1 MKLRS
6 LLVTLAALCVGTAA
20 HADEGMWLYSAPPRA
35 QIKAKYGFDL
45 TDAWLDHVRLSSV
58 RFNSGGSASFVSG
71 EGLVITNHHVAADSL
86 QKMGSQKNN
95 YLRDGFYA
103 KTAAEEIKCN
113 DLEVNVLQSIEDV
126 TSPPA
131 LLPSSPSFE
140 AYGRLFRDNP
150 MLSYLLNSTIVS
162 GLAVIAN
169 LVFCSLAAY
178 PLARMR
184 FAGRGLV
191 LALVV
196 ATILIPFQVV
206 MIPLYL
212 LMVQVGLRN
221 TLWALIIPQAATAFG
236 IFLLRQSFLGV
247 PVELEEAA
255 RSDGCT
261 SIGEWWNVMLPAAR
275 ADLIT
280 LAMFVFIGTW
290 SDFLWPL
297 VILDDPKLYTLPL
310 GLQQLASSFSL
321 DWRLVAAG
329 SVVSILPVLV
339 IFIGLQRYI
348 LPSASGDA
356 VKG

>member
-1 MKLRS
+1 MAQPARGRPRS
-6 LLVTLAALCVGTAA
+6 LLASGLQLAALLLIAVA
-20 HADEGMWLYSAPPRA
+20 MLVPLFWL
-35 QIKAKYGFDL
+35 
-45 TDAWLDHVRLSSV
+45 
-58 RFNSGGSASFVSG
+58 VS
-71 EGLVITNHHVAADSL
+71 TSL
-86 QKMGSQKNN
+86 KGP
-95 YLRDGFYA
+95 
-103 KTAAEEIKCN
+103 AENIF
-113 DLEVNVLQSIEDV
+113 
-126 TSPPA
+126 TTPPA
-131 LLPSSPSFE
+131 LWPSQPSLD
-140 AYGRLFRDNP
+140 AYQRLFNDNP
-150 MLSYLLNSTIVS
+150 MLGYIRNSAIVS
-162 GLAVIAN
+162 GLAVLAN
-169 LVFCSLAAY
+169 LLFCSLAAY

-212 LMVQVGLRN
+212 LMVQLGLRN

-236 IFLLRQSFLGV
+236 IFLLRQSFAGV

-255 RSDGCT
+255 RIDGCT
-261 SIGEWWNVMLPAAR
+261 PLGEWWNVMIPAAR

-297 VILDDPKLYTLPL
+297 VILDDPNLYTLPL

-329 SVVSILPVLV
+329 AVVSILPVLAL
-339 IFIGLQRYI
+339 FIGLQRYI

>member
-1 MKLRS
+1 MSKAAATSRPIATLAKGLQLAL
-6 LLVTLAALCVGTAA
+6 LLVLALAMLLPLI
-20 HADEGMWLYSAPPRA
+20 WL
-35 QIKAKYGFDL
+35 
-45 TDAWLDHVRLSSV
+45 
-58 RFNSGGSASFVSG
+58 VS
-71 EGLVITNHHVAADSL
+71 TSL
-86 QKMGSQKNN
+86 KGP
-95 YLRDGFYA
+95 
-103 KTAAEEIKCN
+103 T
-113 DLEVNVLQSIEDV
+113 EDIF
-126 TSPPA
+126 TSPPS
-131 LLPSSPSFE
+131 LLPSQPSLE
-140 AYGRLFRDNP
+140 AYGRLFTDNP
-150 MLSYLLNSTIVS
+150 MLGYILNSTIVS
-162 GLAVIAN
+162 GIAVIAN
-169 LVFCSLAAY
+169 LLFCSLAAY

-184 FAGRGLV
+184 FAGRGMV

-212 LMVQVGLRN
+212 LMVQLGLRN
-221 TLWALIIPQAATAFG
+221 TLLALILPQAATAFG
-236 IFLLRQSFLGV
+236 IFLLRQSFAGV
-247 PVELEEAA
+247 PAELEEAA
-255 RSDGCT
+255 RIDGCT
-261 SIGEWWNVMLPAAR
+261 PVGEWWNVMVPAAR

-329 SVVSILPVLV
+329 SVVSILPVLAV
-339 IFIGLQRYI
+339 FIGLQRYI

>member
-1 MKLRS
+1 MSK
-6 LLVTLAALCVGTAA
+6 AAA
-20 HADEGMWLYSAPPRA
+20 S
-35 QIKAKYGFDL
+35 IKG
-45 TDAWLDHVRLSSV
+45 RPSGP
-58 RFNSGGSASFVSG
+58 SGGSPALGRGQARSPQSRGPIPQRPKATGLAQALQLALLLVVALAMLLPLIWLVS
-71 EGLVITNHHVAADSL
+71 TSL
-86 QKMGSQKNN
+86 KGP
-95 YLRDGFYA
+95 
-103 KTAAEEIKCN
+103 AEDIF
-113 DLEVNVLQSIEDV
+113 

-131 LLPSSPSFE
+131 LLPSQPSLE
-140 AYGRLFRDNP
+140 AYRRLFTDNP
-150 MLSYLLNSTIVS
+150 MLGYILNSTIVS
-162 GLAVIAN
+162 GIAVVAN
-169 LVFCSLAAY
+169 LLFCSLAAY

-184 FAGRGLV
+184 FAGRGMV

-212 LMVQVGLRN
+212 LMVQLGLRN
-221 TLWALIIPQAATAFG
+221 TLLALILPQAATAFG
-236 IFLLRQSFLGV
+236 IFLLRQSFAGV
-247 PVELEEAA
+247 PAELEEAA
-255 RSDGCT
+255 RIDGCT
-261 SIGEWWNVMLPAAR
+261 PLGEWWNVMVPAAR

-329 SVVSILPVLV
+329 SVVSILPVLAV
-339 IFIGLQRYI
+339 FIGLQRYI

>member
-1 MKLRS
+1 MPSSRNRDQAGQAGSRVGGLIQ
-6 LLVTLAALCVGTAA
+6 LLVLVVLALLVLVPLL
-20 HADEGMWLYSAPPRA
+20 WL
-35 QIKAKYGFDL
+35 
-45 TDAWLDHVRLSSV
+45 
-58 RFNSGGSASFVSG
+58 VS
-71 EGLVITNHHVAADSL
+71 TSL
-86 QKMGSQKNN
+86 KGP
-95 YLRDGFYA
+95 
-103 KTAAEEIKCN
+103 AEDIF
-113 DLEVNVLQSIEDV
+113 

-131 LLPSSPSFE
+131 LLPSQPSLD

-150 MLSYLLNSTIVS
+150 LGRYLFNSTVVS
-162 GLAVIAN
+162 LVAVVAN
-169 LVFCSLAAY
+169 LLFCSLAAY

-212 LMVQVGLRN
+212 LMVQLGLRN
-221 TLWALIIPQAATAFG
+221 TLMALVIPQAATAFG
-236 IFLLRQSFLGV
+236 LYLLRQSFLGV

-255 RSDGCT
+255 RMDGC
-261 SIGEWWNVMLPAAR
+261 SKLGEWWNVMIPAAR

-297 VILDDPKLYTLPL
+297 VILDDPQLFTLPL

-321 DWRLVAAG
+321 DWRIVAAG
-329 SVVSILPVLV
+329 SVVSILPVLLL
-339 IFIGLQRYI
+339 FILLQRFI

>member
-1 MKLRS
+1 VNAPNRS
-6 LLVTLAALCVGTAA
+6 PLATGLQLALLLLVAVLLLLPLL
-20 HADEGMWLYSAPPRA
+20 WL
-35 QIKAKYGFDL
+35 
-45 TDAWLDHVRLSSV
+45 
-58 RFNSGGSASFVSG
+58 VS
-71 EGLVITNHHVAADSL
+71 TSL
-86 QKMGSQKNN
+86 KGP
-95 YLRDGFYA
+95 
-103 KTAAEEIKCN
+103 AEDIF
-113 DLEVNVLQSIEDV
+113 

-131 LLPSSPSFE
+131 LLPSQPSLE
-140 AYGRLFRDNP
+140 AYGRLFAANP
-150 MLSYLLNSTIVS
+150 MGTYLLNSTIVS
-162 GLAVIAN
+162 ALAVLAN
-169 LVFCSLAAY
+169 LLFCSLAAY
-178 PLARMR
+178 PLARLR
-184 FAGRGLV
+184 FRGRGLV

-212 LMVQVGLRN
+212 LMVQIGLRN
-221 TLWALIIPQAATAFG
+221 SLWALIIPQAATAFG

-255 RSDGCT
+255 RSDGC
-261 SIGEWWNVMLPAAR
+261 SPLGEWWNVMIPAAR

-297 VILDDPKLYTLPL
+297 VILDEPELYTLPL

-329 SVVSILPVLV
+329 SVISILPVLAL
-339 IFIGLQRYI
+339 FIGLQRYI
-348 LPSASGDA
+348 LPSATGDA

>member
-1 MKLRS
+1 MARS
-6 LLVTLAALCVGTAA
+6 RRLLASALQLVLLLLIALAMLVPLF
-20 HADEGMWLYSAPPRA
+20 WLVS
-35 QIKAKYGFDL
+35 
-45 TDAWLDHVRLSSV
+45 T
-58 RFNSGGSASFVSG
+58 SFKG
-71 EGLVITNHHVAADSL
+71 P
-86 QKMGSQKNN
+86 
-95 YLRDGFYA
+95 
-103 KTAAEEIKCN
+103 AEDIF
-113 DLEVNVLQSIEDV
+113 
-126 TSPPA
+126 TMPPA
-131 LLPSSPSFE
+131 LLPSQPSLD
-140 AYGRLFRDNP
+140 AYQRLFRDNP
-150 MLSYLLNSTIVS
+150 MLGYLLNSTVVS
-162 GLAVIAN
+162 GLAVLAN
-169 LVFCSLAAY
+169 LLFCSLAAY
-178 PLARMR
+178 PLARLR

-212 LMVQVGLRN
+212 LMVQLGLRN

-236 IFLLRQSFLGV
+236 IFLLRQSFSGV

-255 RSDGCT
+255 RIDGCT
-261 SIGEWWNVMLPAAR
+261 PLGEWWNVMIPAAR

-297 VILDDPKLYTLPL
+297 VIRDDPRLYTLPL

-329 SVVSILPVLV
+329 SVVSILPVLLLFV
-339 IFIGLQRYI
+339 LLQRQI

>member
-1 MKLRS
+1 MNAPNRS
-6 LLVTLAALCVGTAA
+6 SLATGLQLALLLLVAVLLLLPLL
-20 HADEGMWLYSAPPRA
+20 WL
-35 QIKAKYGFDL
+35 
-45 TDAWLDHVRLSSV
+45 
-58 RFNSGGSASFVSG
+58 VS
-71 EGLVITNHHVAADSL
+71 TSL
-86 QKMGSQKNN
+86 KGP
-95 YLRDGFYA
+95 
-103 KTAAEEIKCN
+103 AENIF
-113 DLEVNVLQSIEDV
+113 

-131 LLPSSPSFE
+131 LLPSQPSLE
-140 AYGRLFRDNP
+140 AYGRLFAANP
-150 MLSYLLNSTIVS
+150 MGTYLLNSTIVS
-162 GLAVIAN
+162 ALAVLAN
-169 LVFCSLAAY
+169 LLFCSLAAY

-184 FAGRGLV
+184 FRGRGLV

-212 LMVQVGLRN
+212 LMVQIGLRN
-221 TLWALIIPQAATAFG
+221 TLWALIVPQAATAFG
-236 IFLLRQSFLGV
+236 IFLLRQSFLAV

-255 RSDGCT
+255 RIDGCT
-261 SIGEWWNVMLPAAR
+261 PIGEWWNVMLPAAR

-297 VILDDPKLYTLPL
+297 IILDDPTLYTLPL

-329 SVVSILPVLV
+329 SVISILPVLLLFV
-339 IFIGLQRYI
+339 LLQRYI

>member
-1 MKLRS
+1 VNAPNRS
-6 LLVTLAALCVGTAA
+6 PLATGLQLALLLLVAVLLLLPLL
-20 HADEGMWLYSAPPRA
+20 WL
-35 QIKAKYGFDL
+35 
-45 TDAWLDHVRLSSV
+45 
-58 RFNSGGSASFVSG
+58 VS
-71 EGLVITNHHVAADSL
+71 TSL
-86 QKMGSQKNN
+86 KGP
-95 YLRDGFYA
+95 
-103 KTAAEEIKCN
+103 AEDIF
-113 DLEVNVLQSIEDV
+113 

-131 LLPSSPSFE
+131 LLPSQPSLE
-140 AYGRLFRDNP
+140 AYGRLFAANP
-150 MLSYLLNSTIVS
+150 MGTYLLNSTIVS
-162 GLAVIAN
+162 ALAVLAN
-169 LVFCSLAAY
+169 LLFCSLAAY

-184 FAGRGLV
+184 FRGRGLV

-212 LMVQVGLRN
+212 LMVQIGLRN
-221 TLWALIIPQAATAFG
+221 TLWALIVPQAATAFG
-236 IFLLRQSFLGV
+236 IFLLRQSFLAV

-255 RSDGCT
+255 RIDGCT
-261 SIGEWWNVMLPAAR
+261 PIGEWWNVMLPAAR

-297 VILDDPKLYTLPL
+297 IILDDPTLYTLPL

-329 SVVSILPVLV
+329 SVVSILPVLLLFV
-339 IFIGLQRYI
+339 VLQRYI

>member
-1 MKLRS
+1 MPKPPVPSPATSGIRPSPLAS
-6 LLVTLAALCVGTAA
+6 AAQLALLLVVALL
-20 HADEGMWLYSAPPRA
+20 MLLPLLWL
-35 QIKAKYGFDL
+35 
-45 TDAWLDHVRLSSV
+45 
-58 RFNSGGSASFVSG
+58 VS
-71 EGLVITNHHVAADSL
+71 TSL
-86 QKMGSQKNN
+86 KG
-95 YLRDGFYA
+95 
-103 KTAAEEIKCN
+103 AAEDIF
-113 DLEVNVLQSIEDV
+113 

-131 LLPSSPSFE
+131 LLPSQPSLA
-140 AYGRLFRDNP
+140 AYGRLFADQP
-150 MLSYLLNSTIVS
+150 MGRYVLNSTAVS
-162 GLAVIAN
+162 ALAVLAN
-169 LVFCSLAAY
+169 LLFCSLAAY
-178 PLARMR
+178 PLARLR

-191 LALVV
+191 LAVVV

-212 LMVQVGLRN
+212 LMVQLGLRN

-236 IFLLRQSFLGV
+236 IFLLRQSFLAV

-255 RSDGCT
+255 RIDGCT
-261 SIGEWWNVMLPAAR
+261 PLGEWWNVMIPAAR

-297 VILDDPKLYTLPL
+297 IIIDEPELYTLPL

-329 SVVSILPVLV
+329 AVVSILPVLV
-339 IFIGLQRYI
+339 LFVLLQRFI
-348 LPSASGDA
+348 LPSATGDA

>member
-1 MKLRS
+1 MSKAAATSRPIATLAKGLQLAL
-6 LLVTLAALCVGTAA
+6 LLVLALAMLLPLI
-20 HADEGMWLYSAPPRA
+20 WL
-35 QIKAKYGFDL
+35 
-45 TDAWLDHVRLSSV
+45 
-58 RFNSGGSASFVSG
+58 VS
-71 EGLVITNHHVAADSL
+71 TSL
-86 QKMGSQKNN
+86 KGP
-95 YLRDGFYA
+95 
-103 KTAAEEIKCN
+103 AEDIF
-113 DLEVNVLQSIEDV
+113 
-126 TSPPA
+126 TSPPSP
-131 LLPSSPSFE
+131 LPSQPSLE
-140 AYGRLFRDNP
+140 AYGRLFTDNP
-150 MLSYLLNSTIVS
+150 MLGYILNSTIVS
-162 GLAVIAN
+162 GIAVIAN
-169 LVFCSLAAY
+169 LLFCSLAAY

-184 FAGRGLV
+184 FAGRGMV

-212 LMVQVGLRN
+212 LMVQLGLRN
-221 TLWALIIPQAATAFG
+221 TLLALILPQAATAFG
-236 IFLLRQSFLGV
+236 IFLLRQSFAGV
-247 PVELEEAA
+247 PAELEEAA
-255 RSDGCT
+255 RIDGCT
-261 SIGEWWNVMLPAAR
+261 PVGEWWNVMVPAAR

-329 SVVSILPVLV
+329 SVVSILPVLAV
-339 IFIGLQRYI
+339 FIGLQRYI

>member
-1 MKLRS
+1 LKNRS
-6 LLVTLAALCVGTAA
+6 RALGTNALQLVLLLLLALAMLVPLL
-20 HADEGMWLYSAPPRA
+20 WL
-35 QIKAKYGFDL
+35 
-45 TDAWLDHVRLSSV
+45 
-58 RFNSGGSASFVSG
+58 VS
-71 EGLVITNHHVAADSL
+71 TSL
-86 QKMGSQKNN
+86 KGP
-95 YLRDGFYA
+95 
-103 KTAAEEIKCN
+103 AENIF
-113 DLEVNVLQSIEDV
+113 

-131 LLPSSPSFE
+131 LLPAQPSFE

-150 MLSYLLNSTIVS
+150 MLTYLLNSTIVS

-255 RSDGCT
+255 RSDGC
-261 SIGEWWNVMLPAAR
+261 SPIGEWWNVMLPAAR

-329 SVVSILPVLV
+329 SVVSILPVLA

>member
-1 MKLRS
+1 MKNRS
-6 LLVTLAALCVGTAA
+6 RALGTNALQLGLLLLLALAMLVPLL
-20 HADEGMWLYSAPPRA
+20 WL
-35 QIKAKYGFDL
+35 
-45 TDAWLDHVRLSSV
+45 
-58 RFNSGGSASFVSG
+58 VS
-71 EGLVITNHHVAADSL
+71 TSL
-86 QKMGSQKNN
+86 KGP
-95 YLRDGFYA
+95 
-103 KTAAEEIKCN
+103 AENIF
-113 DLEVNVLQSIEDV
+113 

-131 LLPSSPSFE
+131 LLPSHPSLE

-150 MLSYLLNSTIVS
+150 MLTYLLNSTIVS

-255 RSDGCT
+255 RSDGC
-261 SIGEWWNVMLPAAR
+261 SPIGEWWNVMLPAAR

>member
-1 MKLRS
+1 MNAPNRS
-6 LLVTLAALCVGTAA
+6 PLATGLQLALLLLVAVLLLLPLL
-20 HADEGMWLYSAPPRA
+20 WL
-35 QIKAKYGFDL
+35 
-45 TDAWLDHVRLSSV
+45 
-58 RFNSGGSASFVSG
+58 VS
-71 EGLVITNHHVAADSL
+71 TSL
-86 QKMGSQKNN
+86 KGP
-95 YLRDGFYA
+95 
-103 KTAAEEIKCN
+103 AEDIF
-113 DLEVNVLQSIEDV
+113 

-131 LLPSSPSFE
+131 LLPSQPSLE
-140 AYGRLFRDNP
+140 AYGRLFAANP
-150 MLSYLLNSTIVS
+150 MGTYLLNSTIVS
-162 GLAVIAN
+162 ALAVLAN
-169 LVFCSLAAY
+169 LLFCSLAAY

-184 FAGRGLV
+184 FRGRGLV

-212 LMVQVGLRN
+212 LMVQIGLRN
-221 TLWALIIPQAATAFG
+221 TLWALIVPQAATAFG
-236 IFLLRQSFLGV
+236 IFLLRQSFLAV

-255 RSDGCT
+255 RIDGCT
-261 SIGEWWNVMLPAAR
+261 PIGEWWNVMLPAAR

-297 VILDDPKLYTLPL
+297 IILYDPNLYTLPL

-329 SVVSILPVLV
+329 SVVSILPVLLLFV
-339 IFIGLQRYI
+339 LLQRYI

-356 VKG
+356 VKV